1 MATIHPRRA
10 GMTLVELLVVVAII
24 GLLAV
29 TVLPNVATTTEN
41 RRSREA
47 ARVASSFFAKA
58 QSRAIGR
65 PEWAGVAV
73 IPTNANVLYSID
85 LFQANVPQV
94 YRGESYESKAFI
106 AGANE
111 LSRDLG
117 FYDDPLSK
125 ALVTIP
131 ESRKVATG
139 DLIRFGG
146 NGPWYEFVKGS
157 PYSVRFRG
165 SLGGSA
171 SANEMVGQ
179 TARNTPWPAQSMSS
193 SSPQDVAHGFEILR
207 QPVRNGSAFTI
218 PDGRCV
224 DLAWSGY
231 GSSTYIR
238 FVTAGTPVTVPAV
251 TVLFDATGRVRQIF
265 TQDASG
271 SNRVTVTGPVYFLVG
286 RVDRAGNDPTLA
298 STYDGTDDTKGFNW
312 QYGDSYWIV
321 IDPASGIVKTAEC
334 AKREDLNGNGTI
346 DPGEDVNRNGLLDDV
361 VNTPDVVVSQAFAR
375 SESPVGGR

>member
-1 MATIHPRRA
+1 MLKPLPIRRA

-47 ARVASSFFAKA
+47 ARVTSSFFAKA

-65 PEWAGVAV
+65 PEWAGVTV
-73 IPTNANVLYSID
+73 VPTNANVLYAID

-111 LSRDLG
+111 LSRDLA
-117 FYDDPLSK
+117 FYDDFATK
-125 ALVTIP
+125 ALVAIP
-131 ESRKVATG
+131 EARKVATG
-139 DLIRFGG
+139 DLIRFDG
-146 NGPWYEFVKGS
+146 NGPWFEFVKGT
-157 PYSVRFRG
+157 PYGVRFRG
-165 SLGGSA
+165 SIGGSA
-171 SANEMVGQ
+171 SANETVGQ
-179 TARNTPWPAQSMSS
+179 SSRNTPWPAQSMNTSP
-193 SSPQDVAHGFEILR
+193 PQDVAHPFEILR

-231 GSSTYIR
+231 GNSTYTT
-238 FVTAGTPVTVPAV
+238 FLLPGPPVTVPTI

-265 TQDASG
+265 TQNAAG
-271 SNRVTVTGPVYFLVG
+271 ANRVTVTGPVYFLVG
-286 RVDRAGNDPTLA
+286 RVDRANNDPTLL
-298 STYDGTDDTKGFNW
+298 STFDGSDDTKGFNW

-334 AKREDLNGNGTI
+334 LPKQTNVI
-346 DPGEDVNRNGLLDDV
+346 D
-361 VNTPDVVVSQAFAR
+361 SQQFAR
-375 SESPVGGR
+375 TETPTGGK